1 MSLSVYIEGDR
12 SLFISKTAVDRFKKD
27 VKEKKPDML
36 NFQSYLK
43 EGYSF
48 KITTNDSVITATI
61 ISTKE
66 EQLEEKRKLLRQ
78 RLNRSKNIIMKN
90 EEKEKL
96 ESLKRVLPDKL
107 FKTYKD
113 LVTKFQMPNIP
124 SPTDMIKYPDR
135 YRQQIST
142 IMSTLNK
149 VSDDN
154 VANNA
159 IKKYF
164 NAMGNFLGIDPETE
178 APLLQNTNSMS
189 SHTHTDKCDHV
200 DHINTNNSD
209 TEDEEN

>member
-12 SLFISKTAVDRFKKD
+12 SLFLSKTAIDRFKKD

-48 KITTNDSVITATI
+48 KIITKDNSITATI
-61 ISTKE
+61 ISSKE
-66 EQLEEKRKLLRQ
+66 ELLEEKRKLLRQ
-78 RLNRSKNIIMKN
+78 RLNRSKSVVMKN

-113 LVTKFQMPNIP
+113 LVSKFQMPNIP
-124 SPTDMIKYPDR
+124 APDDMIKHPDR

-149 VSDDN
+149 VSDNN

-164 NAMGNFLGIDPETE
+164 KEMGNFLGVEPDLPPT
-178 APLLQNTNSMS
+178 LSSMPS
-189 SHTHTDKCDHV
+189 NKV
-200 DHINTNNSD
+200 DYINTNSD
-209 TEDEEN
+209 TEEED

>member
-12 SLFISKTAVDRFKKD
+12 SLFLSKTAVDRFKKD
-27 VKEKKPDML
+27 VKEKKPDTL
-36 NFQSYLK
+36 NMQSYLK

-48 KITTNDSVITATI
+48 KITTNESVITATI
-61 ISTKE
+61 ITTKE
-66 EQLEEKRKLLRQ
+66 EQLEEKRKLLKQ

-164 NAMGNFLGIDPETE
+164 NAMGNFLGIDPEDE
-178 APLLQNTNSMS
+178 APLLQNT
-189 SHTHTDKCDHV
+189 SHTHTHTENC

-209 TEDEEN
+209 TEDEDN

>member
-12 SLFISKTAVDRFKKD
+12 NLFLSKTAIDRFKKD

-48 KITTNDSVITATI
+48 KIIVKENTITATI
-61 ISTKE
+61 ISTKDE
-66 EQLEEKRKLLRQ
+66 LLEEKRKLLRQ
-78 RLNRSKNIIMKN
+78 RLNRSKSIVMKN

-96 ESLKRVLPDKL
+96 DSLKRVLPDKL

-113 LVTKFQMPNIP
+113 LISKFQMPNIP
-124 SPTDMIKYPDR
+124 APDDMIKNPDR

-164 NAMGNFLGIDPETE
+164 NAMGNFLGVEPTLVAPNSIEPE
-178 APLLQNTNSMS
+178 
-189 SHTHTDKCDHV
+189 HTHTNNCNHKV
-200 DHINTNNSD
+200 DHINTD
-209 TEDEEN
+209 TEED

>member
-12 SLFISKTAVDRFKKD
+12 SLFLSKTAVDRFKKD
-27 VKEKKPDML
+27 VKEKKPDTL
-36 NFQSYLK
+36 NMQSYLK

-48 KITTNDSVITATI
+48 KITTNESVITATI
-61 ISTKE
+61 ITTKE
-66 EQLEEKRKLLRQ
+66 EQLEEKRKLLKQ

-124 SPTDMIKYPDR
+124 SPTDMIKSPDR

-164 NAMGNFLGIDPETE
+164 NAMGNFLGIDPEDE
-178 APLLQNTNSMS
+178 APLLQNT
-189 SHTHTDKCDHV
+189 SHTHTENC

-209 TEDEEN
+209 TEDEDN

>member
-12 SLFISKTAVDRFKKD
+12 SLFLSKTAIERFKKD

-48 KITTNDSVITATI
+48 KITTKENDITATI

-66 EQLEEKRKLLRQ
+66 ELLEEKRKLLRQ
-78 RLNRSKNIIMKN
+78 RLNRSKSIVMKN

-96 ESLKRVLPDKL
+96 DSLKRVLPDKL
-107 FKTYKD
+107 FKTYKE
-113 LVTKFQMPNIP
+113 LVSKFQMPNIP
-124 SPTDMIKYPDR
+124 APDDMIKNPDR

-164 NAMGNFLGIDPETE
+164 NAMGNFLGVEPEGVVPTS
-178 APLLQNTNSMS
+178 NN
-189 SHTHTDKCDHV
+189 HTHTKDCNHV
-200 DHINTNNSD
+200 EHINTNSD
-209 TEDEEN
+209 TEDEDAPELV

>member
-12 SLFISKTAVDRFKKD
+12 SLFLSKTAIERFKKD
-27 VKEKKPDML
+27 IKEKKPDML

-48 KITTNDSVITATI
+48 KIIVKDNTITATI
-61 ISTKE
+61 ISTKDE
-66 EQLEEKRKLLRQ
+66 LLEEKRKLLRQ
-78 RLNRSKNIIMKN
+78 RLNRSKSIVMKN

-96 ESLKRVLPDKL
+96 DSLKRVLPDKL

-113 LVTKFQMPNIP
+113 LVSKFQMPNIP
-124 SPTDMIKYPDR
+124 SPDDMIKNPDR

-164 NAMGNFLGIDPETE
+164 NAMGNFLGVEPNSV
-178 APLLQNTNSMS
+178 APNLVESEI
-189 SHTHTDKCDHV
+189 SHTHTNNCNHTEV
-200 DHINTNNSD
+200 DHINANSD
-209 TEDEEN
+209 TEEED